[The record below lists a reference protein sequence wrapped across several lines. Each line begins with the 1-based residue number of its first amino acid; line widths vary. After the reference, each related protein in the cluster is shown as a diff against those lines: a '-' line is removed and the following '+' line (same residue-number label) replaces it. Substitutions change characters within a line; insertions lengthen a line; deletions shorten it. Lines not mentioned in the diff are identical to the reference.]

1 MNLLLTALT
10 AALLAW
16 YFINV
21 ARIPERFKILYR
33 KPFNCTTC
41 LSFWTG
47 LVLLFTP
54 EKIVQGLFVCI
65 LAACI
70 GIWLEK

>member
-1 MNLLLTALT
+1 MLLIT
-10 AALLAW
+10 AATAAMLAW

-21 ARIPERFKILYR
+21 LRMPERFTWLQR

-41 LSFWTG
+41 LSAWTG
-47 LVLLFTP
+47 AALFFAP
-54 EKIVQGLFVCI
+54 EVVVSFAFVFI
-65 LAACI
+65 GAACI

>member
-1 MNLLLTALT
+1 MILITALT
-10 AALLAW
+10 AAMCAW

-21 ARIPERFKILYR
+21 VRIPERFRILYR

-41 LSFWTG
+41 LSFW
-47 LVLLFTP
+47 LALALLFCP
-54 EKIVQGLFVCI
+54 DYLVNGLFVCI
-65 LAACI
+65 LAACV